1 MTIALGISFLI
12 IQVMSLVLFVIVLI
26 KLFKKEG
33 ALKGILGFFCGIYT
47 FIWGWLKHKE
57 LALTKV
63 MALWSIFIVASMVLP
78 SILATSG
85 AYELL
90 SLANTI
96 KGAAH
101 PQITEHRNTAKRSL
115 KALAAQRKEKKKAE
129 TAKEAANKNVDW
141 SQEALALWQNGNYKD
156 PDRAVDY
163 WSRAI
168 AKNQNTAEIYNNRGL
183 AYYDLKLY
191 QKAIED
197 YNRAIQLDSG
207 YAAAFNNRGNAYY
220 ELAEYQKALMDFNK
234 SLQLRSNYPTAHLNR
249 GLVYYQLDKNDQ
261 ACRDFQNACD
271 QGECIGLKWAMKNG
285 MCTEGGILADQL
297 NLN

>member
-33 ALKGILGFFCGIYT
+33 VLKGILGFFCGIYT

-96 KGAAH
+96 KGTAH
-101 PQITEHRNTAKRSL
+101 PEMTEHRNTVKRSL